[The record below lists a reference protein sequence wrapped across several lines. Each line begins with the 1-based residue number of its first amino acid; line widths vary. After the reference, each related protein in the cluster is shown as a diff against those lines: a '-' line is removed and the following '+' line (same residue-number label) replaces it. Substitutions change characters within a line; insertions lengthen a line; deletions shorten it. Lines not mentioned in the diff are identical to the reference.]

1 MDRKAW
7 FVVSLCCVLMGI
19 NAWYMS
25 QQATERQ
32 KAAAALFAA
41 DKARAAAA
49 RPAEAS
55 SATPAAAAKA
65 DQSAA
70 GTQAT
75 EETREL
81 KMDSVRYVLST
92 RGGGVK
98 EAVLS
103 GQDQVVINKLGKDAI
118 GAFRREASITDDTPY
133 KIVASTDK
141 QVIFEGLTADQ
152 LLIRKTFSLS
162 EGQGSD
168 AHLLKMSLNLTNNGA
183 AAHKSAQ
190 HHIYAGAAVSLRPDD
205 IVKPAFFWNNGGD
218 ADTKDSGYFA
228 GGTFASGKPEFVGG
242 PYNDF
247 RFGGVMSRFY
257 VNIISTTE
265 APGVQV
271 QGGIWAERF
280 QVAHSDDAFKDTG
293 AGKNDFG
300 VHGAVSLPP
309 IDLAPGASKTI
320 NYEIYLGP
328 KEYRR
333 LADLGRH
340 RDDVMFYGWFGF
352 ISKLLTTIMRW
363 LHDQTGN
370 WGVAIVLL
378 TITIRTVLWP
388 LQAKAQRSMKRMGKL
403 SPLMKELQTKYKD
416 DPQRMN
422 QEVMKLYREYGVNP
436 VGGCLPM
443 FIQIPIFF
451 GFFSMLKSAAELRGQ
466 SFLGWVHDLSLP
478 DTIATMHLPF
488 SLPIIG
494 DHFDVNPLPLI
505 MGVTM
510 VAQMKLTPQPAT
522 VDKSQRTMM
531 MLMPVMFLCFSY
543 NYAAALALYWAT
555 SNIYMITQTWIMKA
569 LNKDDDAPL
578 QKVVQVSKNQ
588 PAQSSYA
595 PGAIQK
601 PKDKKPKQPRLGG

>member
-7 FVVSLCCVLMGI
+7 IVVSLCCLLMGI

-25 QQATERQ
+25 QLKPAAPAATS
-32 KAAAALFAA
+32 KAAT
-41 DKARAAAA
+41 AAAK
-49 RPAEAS
+49 PAEAS
-55 SATPAAAAKA
+55 AATPAALAPGIAVPPGA
-65 DQSAA
+65 PR
-70 GTQAT
+70 GP

-81 KMDSVRYVLST
+81 KQDSVTYLLST

-98 EAVLS
+98 KAVLS
-103 GQDQVVINKLGKDAI
+103 GQDKVVINELGKDAI
-118 GAFRREASITDDTPY
+118 GAFRREAGVTDDTPY
-133 KIVASTDK
+133 KIVEATGK
-141 QVIFEGLTADQ
+141 QVVFEGVTADQ
-152 LLIRKTFSLS
+152 LLIRKTYALT

-168 AHLLKMSLNLTNNGA
+168 PHLLKLSLKLTNNGT

-205 IVKPAFFWNNGGD
+205 IVKPAFFWNDGGD
-218 ADTKDSGYFA
+218 ASTKDSGFFA
-228 GGTFASGKPEFVGG
+228 SGTFSSGKPEFVGG
-242 PYNDF
+242 PYHDF
-247 RFGGVMSRFY
+247 RYAGVMSRFY
-257 VNIISTTE
+257 ANIISTTE
-265 APGVQV
+265 PAGVQV
-271 QGGIWAERF
+271 QGGVWAERF
-280 QVAHSDDAFKDTG
+280 LVDHSSDEFKDNG
-293 AGKNDFG
+293 AAKSDYA
-300 VHGAVSLPP
+300 VHGAVGLPP
-309 IDLAPGASKTI
+309 VDLAPGASKTI
-320 NYEIYLGP
+320 DYEIYLGP

-340 RDDVMFYGWFGF
+340 RDEVMFYGWFGF
-352 ISKLLTTIMRW
+352 ISKVLTTIMRW
-363 LHDQTGN
+363 LHDKAGS

-403 SPLMKELQTKYKD
+403 SPLMKELQTKHKD

-443 FIQIPIFF
+443 FVQIPIFF
-451 GFFSMLKSAAELRGQ
+451 GFFNMLKSAAELRGQ

-488 SLPIIG
+488 SLPLIG

-531 MLMPVMFLCFSY
+531 MLMPVMFLWFSY
-543 NYAAALALYWAT
+543 NYAAALALYWST
-555 SNIYMITQTWIMKA
+555 SNIYMIAQTWIMKA
-569 LNKDDDAPL
+569 LNKDEDGPL
-578 QKVVQVSKNQ
+578 QKLP
-588 PAQSSYA
+588 PAPKGPPSQSSYA
-595 PGAIQK
+595 PGTIQK